1 MLDLLRDAPA
11 RGRLLHYEK
20 SAEPDS
26 TFVSVA
32 AMEWR

>member
-1 MLDLLRDAPA
+1 MLDLLQPAPPA
-11 RGRLLHYEK
+11 GRLLHYEK
-20 SAEPDS
+20 SAEPDT